1 MFSLKR
7 LAIMSLVLV
16 ITGCSSMGSKS
27 TGGADQGTS
36 SVEDRYRIESGN
48 LETFSPISGSKVGA
62 RANDRVFFEYDSSV
76 ISTVGKSTLDKQAAY
91 LKKNA
96 KANVSVEG
104 HCDERGTR
112 EYNLALGERRANAV
126 KAYLVK
132 AGVAGSRVSTISYGK
147 ERPAV
152 VGSTESDW
160 AENRRG
166 VTVLK

>member
-1 MFSLKR
+1 MFSKR

-16 ITGCSSMGSKS
+16 ITGCSSMSGSKS
-27 TGGADQGTS
+27 TGVNGGTS

-62 RANDRVFFEYDSSV
+62 RANDRVFFEYDSSAL
-76 ISTVGKSTLDKQAAY
+76 SANGQATLDKQSAY
-91 LKKNA
+91 LKKNS

-112 EYNLALGERRANAV
+112 EYNLALGERRASAV
-126 KAYLVK
+126 KSYLVK
-132 AGVAGSRVSTISYGK
+132 SGIAANRISTISYGK

-152 VGSTESDW
+152 VGSSDSEW